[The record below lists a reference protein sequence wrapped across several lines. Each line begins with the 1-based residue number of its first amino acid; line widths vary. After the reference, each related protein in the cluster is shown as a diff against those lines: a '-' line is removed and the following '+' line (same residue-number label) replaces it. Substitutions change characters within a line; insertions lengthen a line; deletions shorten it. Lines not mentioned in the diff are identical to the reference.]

1 MFRCVGQSGSGPLMS
16 NVRQRRVNPVFC
28 KHRSA
33 TKGREGTATN
43 CARCPPASSR
53 LVRFALRDHRNPLD
67 SPWSVSNRFLPRS
80 ALALPGGT
88 EIQALRE
95 RVATL
100 ALLAKNLNVLP
111 NPSIEPT
118 STGWARYALYSFSAS
133 RAHPVPA
140 PHVKR

>member
-1 MFRCVGQSGSGPLMS
+1 MLVFRNHCG
-16 NVRQRRVNPVFC
+16 
-28 KHRSA
+28 A
-33 TKGREGTATN
+33 AKGREGTATN

-53 LVRFALRDHRNPLD
+53 LVRSASCSHRNPLD
-67 SPWSVSNRFLPRS
+67 SPWSANNRFLPRS

-88 EIQALRE
+88 EIQSLRE
-95 RVATL
+95 KPATL

-118 STGWARYALYSFSAS
+118 STGWARYARWSLSAS

-140 PHVKR
+140 AHVKR